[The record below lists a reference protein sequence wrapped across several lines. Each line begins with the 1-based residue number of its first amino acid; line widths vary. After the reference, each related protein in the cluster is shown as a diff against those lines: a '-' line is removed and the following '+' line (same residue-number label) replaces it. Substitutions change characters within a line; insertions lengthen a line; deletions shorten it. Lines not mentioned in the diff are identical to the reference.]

1 LRRKDLT
8 VVSIRLNNNEDSLL
22 SQRIEFIIIT
32 LYNLS
37 RRRFFVRFSKFQKL
51 QGELSMRIPKLNF
64 PVLFLLSACLINVAT
79 AQREDLTRNDF
90 KQLAGAAE
98 EIPQMRLPNPAD
110 LGVKSKTAMLPVAA
124 NRSGQK
130 FEIPIEN
137 AADFRLLL
145 LAPTGENWSIK
156 VALPNEDYINL
167 RRDAASRSIE
177 ITEDFYELSGER
189 FPAEVFTFKGLA
201 TGSIRIEINTSRS
214 QSGGFLVAASESPLR
229 LYSYVNTLET
239 VRGGSIGLVA
249 SLLDNETETNYAGRI
264 REATMRIET
273 PNGELLRIKMFDDG
287 NHNDALT
294 GDGVFGG
301 AFVPNQAGK
310 FVAQIT
316 AKGVTANG
324 EAFIRTGEHLID
336 AAANPVSFD
345 GNAFVKP
352 IDGTRFQIDL
362 PARNLRA
369 GQKVIAHAEVWG
381 NDSSG
386 NQKAVAWIGGMTLAE
401 KSSGKGKAFL
411 PLTLDAR
418 WIFRSDAIADFQ
430 LRNIRVQNADSF
442 AVLGTNES
450 IALPSFETSENLR
463 RDYRGEISSEMQTG
477 VSPLPQSQTDA
488 PGGKLML
495 VHGYCSGDAW
505 GAAASAGQF
514 TNYVK
519 FLDLNQNRSHD
530 EFARRIRDFG
540 ANLPSFGIV
549 AHSQGGAA
557 SLHLYTYYWSGL
569 DYATGNRLIQSVGT
583 PYQGTALA
591 GNLAA
596 LGSVFGAGC
605 GTNND
610 LTYSG
615 SAAWL
620 ANIPSWARAK
630 VFYHTTSFEDVW
642 WRYDYCSLA
651 TDLFLGDPEDG
662 VVERAY
668 AQLPGANNLGHKTGW
683 CHSSGMR
690 DPAQTTDA
698 SRNLNMNANAAS

>member
-1 LRRKDLT
+1 
-8 VVSIRLNNNEDSLL
+8 
-22 SQRIEFIIIT
+22 
-32 LYNLS
+32 
-37 RRRFFVRFSKFQKL
+37 
-51 QGELSMRIPKLNF
+51 MRIPKLKF
-64 PVLFLLSACLINVAT
+64 LAFSLLSGCFITTFAA
-79 AQREDLTRNDF
+79 AQKTDLTRNDF
-90 KQLAGAAE
+90 KQLAGMAE
-98 EIPQMRLPNPAD
+98 EISQMRLPNPAD
-110 LGVKSKTAMLPVAA
+110 FSVKSKTAMLPVAA
-124 NRSGQK
+124 NGGVQR

-137 AADFRLLL
+137 NADFRLML
-145 LAPTGENWSIK
+145 LAPEGNKWGIK

-167 RRDAASRSIE
+167 RSDTASRNIE
-177 ITEDFYELSGER
+177 ISEDFYGLGDER
-189 FPAEVFTFKGLA
+189 FPAEVFTFKSA
-201 TGSIRIEINTSRS
+201 TNGTLRVEINTNRS
-214 QSGGFLVAASESPLR
+214 AIGGFLVAASESSLQ
-229 LYSYVNTLET
+229 LNSYVNTLET
-239 VRGGSIGLVA
+239 VRGGSIGLIA
-249 SLLDNETETNYAGRI
+249 SLTNKDNETNAAGAI
-264 REATMRIET
+264 REARARIET
-273 PNGELLRIKMFDDG
+273 PNGEIIQTRMFDDG
-287 NHNDALT
+287 NHDDRLA
-294 GDGVFGG
+294 GDGVFGS
-301 AFVPNQAGK
+301 AFVPRQAGK
-310 FVAQIT
+310 FVAQII
-316 AKGVTANG
+316 AEGATANG

-336 AAANPVSFD
+336 VAASRVSFD
-345 GNAFVKP
+345 RTAFVKS
-352 IDGTRFQIDL
+352 IEEARFQIDL
-362 PARNLRA
+362 SARNLRA

-381 NDSSG
+381 RGADG
-386 NQKAVAWIGGMTLAE
+386 NQKAIAWIGGMTLAE
-401 KSSGKGKAFL
+401 KSFGSRKTIL

-418 WIFRSDAIADFQ
+418 WLVRSDARSDYE
-430 LRNIRVQNADSF
+430 LRNVRVQDADSF
-442 AVLGTNES
+442 AVLGTTATV
-450 IALPSFETSENLR
+450 ALPPFDLR
-463 RDYRGEISSEMQTG
+463 ESLQKNSGDEITDEMRTG
-477 VSPLPQSQTDA
+477 VRPVQEFQPDA

-530 EFARRIRDFG
+530 EFALRIRDFG
-540 ANLPSFGIV
+540 AGLPSFGIV

-569 DYATGNRLIQSVGT
+569 DYATGGTRLIQSVGT

-630 VFYHTTSFEDVW
+630 VFYHTTSFTDVW
-642 WRYDYCSLA
+642 WRYDYCNA
-651 TDLFLGDPEDG
+651 GTDLFLGDPEDG

-698 SRNLNMNANAAS
+698 SRNANMNANAAR